1 MRYKLL
7 TLFLKIEFMLLKLYE
22 NNPNERQINQVVDC
36 LEDGGIIIYPTDTI
50 YGIGCDLYNTKALDR
65 LCTITGKKREKSN
78 FSFICHDLKNLS
90 DYTIPLSNVV
100 FKLMKNLLPGPYTFV
115 LEANNNVPK
124 FIQKKKTVGI
134 RVPDNNIARAI
145 VEKLGHP
152 ILNASLKIK
161 DDFLEYYTDP
171 ELIYEQ
177 YQDMVDIVI
186 DGGSGDYI
194 PSSVIRCINEEIS
207 IIREG
212 KGDVSFLE

>member
-1 MRYKLL
+1 
-7 TLFLKIEFMLLKLYE
+7 MLLKLYE

-50 YGIGCDLYNTKALDR
+50 YGIGCDLYHTKALDR

-186 DGGSGDYI
+186 DGGAGDYI

>member
-1 MRYKLL
+1 
-7 TLFLKIEFMLLKLYE
+7 MLLKLYE

-36 LEDGGIIIYPTDTI
+36 LKNGGIIIYPTDTI
-50 YGIGCDLYNTKALDR
+50 YGIGCDLYHAKALDR
-65 LCTITGKKREKSN
+65 LCSITGKKREKSN

-90 DYTIPLSNVV
+90 DYTLPLNNAI
-100 FKLMKNLLPGPYTFV
+100 FKLMKELLPGPYTFV
-115 LEANNNVPK
+115 LEANSNVPK

-145 VEKLGHP
+145 VEKLGRP

-161 DDFLEYYTDP
+161 DDFLEYYTEP
-171 ELIYEQ
+171 EFIYEQ
-177 YQDMVDIVI
+177 YQDTVDIVI
-186 DGGSGDYI
+186 DGGAGDYK
-194 PSSVIRCINEEIS
+194 PSSVIRCTDGEIT

>member
-1 MRYKLL
+1 
-7 TLFLKIEFMLLKLYE
+7 
-22 NNPNERQINQVVDC
+22 
-36 LEDGGIIIYPTDTI
+36 
-50 YGIGCDLYNTKALDR
+50 
-65 LCTITGKKREKSN
+65 
-78 FSFICHDLKNLS
+78 LS

-186 DGGSGDYI
+186 DGGAGDYI

>member
-1 MRYKLL
+1 M
-7 TLFLKIEFMLLKLYE
+7 
-22 NNPNERQINQVVDC
+22 
-36 LEDGGIIIYPTDTI
+36 
-50 YGIGCDLYNTKALDR
+50 
-65 LCTITGKKREKSN
+65 ITGKKREKSN

-177 YQDMVDIVI
+177 YQDMFDIVI
-186 DGGSGDYI
+186 DGGAGDYI